1 MAHIKINKGLDIPIE
16 GKPEG
21 VPKVLIPA
29 GEASTLSTPHQ
40 IALDLSPFDEVKFK
54 LLVKLGEA
62 VKLGQ
67 PLAEDKDFPGRFFV
81 SPAGGVVREIRRGLK
96 RKLLDIV
103 IDVGSQEEIEQQPK
117 IDPAIIERQEL
128 IEYMKKGGIFSSIR
142 QRPFNFLANPNQIPR
157 NIFVKGLESAPFMPP
172 AEMQVMGF
180 EKEFQAGLDALTKL
194 TTGKVHLVYRL
205 DTPCKAFSEAKNV
218 EKHTAEGPH
227 PISNQSLH
235 IQTIDPIKTADTVIW
250 TLDAHSVVRLGHLLL
265 HGKYF
270 VDRVVSIAGP
280 GIVAEQTGY
289 FKVRD
294 GFPIAALH
302 AGKVKKGF
310 MRLVSGEPLTGRKV
324 EAEDYLGYHDF
335 VFCVIPEN
343 TRREFLHFFRL
354 GLDKYTFSKAY
365 LSGHFDPSNK
375 DYNFTT
381 NQHGEHRPFIDNT
394 LYDQVMPLS
403 ISTMHLVKA
412 VMAEDYELAERL
424 GLLEV
429 DSEDFVLPSFV
440 DPSKIEMNY
449 IIKDGLRRHAAD
461 VLK

>member
-1 MAHIKINKGLDIPIE
+1 MVHIKISKGLDIPIE
-16 GKPEG
+16 GKPAG
-21 VPKVLIPA
+21 APKALIPL

-40 IALDLSPFDEVKFK
+40 IALDLSPFEEVKFK
-54 LLVKLGEA
+54 VLAKLGDA

-103 IDVGSQEEIEQQPK
+103 IDVAHQEESEQQAK
-117 IDPAIIERQEL
+117 IDLETIERQEL
-128 IEYMKKGGIFSSIR
+128 IEYMKKGGVFSSIR
-142 QRPFNFLANPNQIPR
+142 QRPFNFLANPSQTPR
-157 NIFVKGLESAPFMPP
+157 SIFVKALESAPFMPP
-172 AEMQVMGF
+172 AEMQVIGY
-180 EKEFQAGLDALTKL
+180 EKEFQAGLDALAKL
-194 TTGKVHLVYRL
+194 TTGKVHLVYRVGT
-205 DTPCKAFSEAKNV
+205 DCRSFSEAKNV
-218 EKHTAEGPH
+218 ERHTAEGPH

-235 IQTIDPIKTADTVIW
+235 IQTIDPIKTPETVIW
-250 TLDAHSVVRLGHLLL
+250 TLDTQSVVRLGHLIL

-270 VDRVVSIAGP
+270 VDRIVSVAGP
-280 GIVAEQTGY
+280 GIIEGQTGY

-302 AGKVKKGF
+302 AGRVKKGY
-310 MRLVSGEPLTGRKV
+310 MRLISGEPLVGRKV
-324 EAEDYLGYHDF
+324 ETEDYLGYHDF

-343 TRREFLHFFRL
+343 TKREFLHFFRL
-354 GLDKYTFSKAY
+354 GLDKYTSSRAY
-365 LSGHFDPSNK
+365 LSGHFDSSNK
-375 DYNFTT
+375 DYYFTT

-394 LYDQVMPLS
+394 LYDKVMPLS

-412 VMAEDYELAERL
+412 IMAEDYELAERL

-429 DSEDFVLPSFV
+429 DSEDFVLPAFV
-440 DPSKIEMNY
+440 DPSKIEMND
-449 IIKDGLRRHAAD
+449 IIKDGLRRYAAD